1 MKIFAPI
8 FLLIFTYSLT
18 AQEPIRTWT
27 SVDGRTLEAR
37 YLEMVGDKVRIENAS
52 GRKFTVPLTG
62 FSSADQEYVKKAYG
76 RSLFAEPQ
84 PFEEEGR
91 GGVIITSAKGKVE
104 VLVANRDRYSDPK
117 PRPAILGEPIGA
129 GTTLITGD
137 GSEAVLLLTNGTLA
151 HMGENTKLILSALY
165 QQAFKGA
172 KGNANEIDREPSP
185 SKTSL
190 LLDAG
195 DLVLEVP
202 KLSRES
208 SFLVTTEVAQSGV
221 RGTRFKV
228 SANPGFTELSVL
240 EGRVDFLDGA
250 NEVSP
255 VETAR
260 KAGAQTGE
268 SAEVVEM
275 TEVEKA
281 ELGKV
286 LEQARL
292 STATIDSS
300 RLASTVDGYAPKQ
313 NYFVKSAK
321 NMEMIWCPP
330 GGFLM
335 GPGPGEDSPSH
346 PVLLTKGFYLGK
358 YEVTQEQFEK
368 VLRLNN
374 STFRGDDLPV
384 EMVSWNDAVKFC
396 DTLNKLERPPRGW
409 QFSLPTEAQWE
420 YACRAGTTTAYSF
433 GEFIAS
439 ESANYAA
446 SGIRRTKP
454 VGSYPPNL
462 FGFYDMC
469 GNVDEWTA
477 DFYGPYPQTQR
488 TDPKGPEDG
497 ASMVTRGGSWNAA
510 ENYIRSSSRFKYQ
523 AHIRGDY
530 IGFRLAFSQ
539 IE

>member
-1 MKIFAPI
+1 MRSLAQAWL
-8 FLLIFTYSLT
+8 FLIASTL
-18 AQEPIRTWT
+18 AANEPIRTWT
-27 SVDGRTLEAR
+27 SADGRTLEAR
-37 YLEMVGDKVRIENAS
+37 YLEVVGDKVRIENAS

-62 FSSADQEYVKKAYG
+62 FSPADQEYVKKAHV

-84 PFEEEGR
+84 PFEEEGK
-91 GGVIITSAKGKVE
+91 GGVIVTSFKGKVE
-104 VLVANRDRYSDPK
+104 VITANRDRYSDPK
-117 PRPAILGEPIGA
+117 PRPAIVGEPVGTGSTLVTGGGA
-129 GTTLITGD
+129 
-137 GSEAVLLLTNGTLA
+137 EAVLLLTNGTLA
-151 HMGENTKLILSALY
+151 HMGENTKLVLTALY
-165 QQAFKGA
+165 QKAFKA
-172 KGNANEIDREPSP
+172 TMLNANELERETGPSR
-185 SKTSL
+185 TSL
-190 LLDAG
+190 SLDAG

-202 KLSRES
+202 KLSRAS
-208 SFLVTTEVAQSGV
+208 SFLVTTEVAQSGI
-221 RGTRFKV
+221 RGTCFKV
-228 SANPGFTELSVL
+228 STKAGFTELAVL

-250 NEVSP
+250 DEVSP

-260 KAGAQTGE
+260 KAGAKTGE

-281 ELGKV
+281 EIAKV
-286 LEQARL
+286 LEL
-292 STATIDSS
+292 SRVSSTTIDTS
-300 RLASTVDGYAPKQ
+300 RLASTVDGYAPKR

-321 NMEMIWCPP
+321 KMEMIWCPP

-335 GPGPGEDSPSH
+335 GPGPDEDSPAH

-368 VLRLNN
+368 VLRVNA

-396 DTLNKLERPPRGW
+396 DTLNKMERPPRGW
-409 QFSLPTEAQWE
+409 RFSLPTEAQWE

-433 GEFIAS
+433 GEFIAP

-488 TDPKGPEDG
+488 TDPKGPEGG

-510 ENYIRSSSRFKYQ
+510 ENYLRSSSRFKYQ

-530 IGFRLAFSQ
+530 IGFRVAFSQ
-539 IE
+539 ID